1 MLVNTSLRWVLT
13 ASAIVLAVATTAG
26 LAAITENLASNQL
39 KQQLGFRMASRTVHL
54 NDKIDHSIYAR
65 YTDMSDLSG
74 VITDLDL
81 ADDISLLR
89 TRLDATRKTNGGF
102 AWIGFSDPHG
112 KVLAATNG
120 LLEAADVA
128 QRPWFREAS
137 KSVYFGDVHRAL
149 LLEKK
154 LNSDGGEPLR
164 FLDIALPLVDKNGVL
179 TGVLGAHI
187 DWRWIEELTRSLYHK
202 GPSEFILLG
211 ADDTVLAGPKDLR
224 DRVVSLQSARN
235 ARSGKVGYGIEQW
248 PDGKTYLTGFSKSRG
263 FKNYVGLGWVM
274 LERQEIGEAFA
285 PVRGLRGQFLTW
297 GLFTAAVFAL
307 TGWFGASRIARPLL
321 ELTRAAEVLRQGT
334 ARRDIPAVRSYY
346 EVVVLTDT
354 MRSMIAEVAHREAL
368 LEHQATYNSVTNLPN
383 RALTNALLIQS
394 ASRIQ
399 KGQEIAV
406 LSIDLDRFKSVNDAL
421 GFSAGN
427 DLLRE
432 AVRRLQYCVPAG
444 ATLAHLGS
452 DEFAVLLDGDRAHA
466 QATKLA
472 ARAQAAIAQPFVVEG
487 QEFFLSASVGI
498 SLFPRDTADVSM
510 LLGYS
515 EMARYQA
522 KALSHGRIQFYAEH
536 MNALTA
542 ERLNLER
549 DMRTA
554 LAEQQFELFYQPKV
568 SLRTGEITGAEALVR
583 WRHPQHGLV
592 SPAKFIPLAE
602 DTGLILP
609 LGDWVLR
616 QACAQARTWR
626 ARGAPPLQIAV
637 NVSSHQFME
646 DKLVEKVV
654 AALADSGLEAEHLKL
669 EITESLLMQDVEQNI
684 GTMHALTGL
693 GVQLA
698 IDDFGT
704 GYSSLSYL
712 RRFPISELKIDQA
725 FVRDLNRNAEDTAI
739 THTIISLARNLG
751 LNVIAEGVETI
762 EQATSLRAAGCDE
775 MQGYYFSRP
784 IAADALCDLL
794 LAHGQ
799 EAQAGLLEAMQPVV

>member
-13 ASAIVLAVATTAG
+13 ASAILLAVATTAG

-39 KQQLGFRMASRTVHL
+39 KQQLGSRMASRTVHL

-74 VITDLDL
+74 VITDHDL
-81 ADDISLLR
+81 TDDISLLR
-89 TRLDATRKTNGGF
+89 MRLDATRKRNDGF
-102 AWIGFSDPHG
+102 AWIGFSNPHG
-112 KVLAATNG
+112 KVLAASNG
-120 LLEAADVA
+120 LLETADVA
-128 QRPWFREAS
+128 QRPWFRAAS
-137 KSVYFGDVHRAL
+137 KSVYFGDIHRAL

-164 FLDIALPLVDKNGVL
+164 FLDIALPLLDKNGVF

-187 DWRWIEELTRSLYHK
+187 DWRWIAELTRSLYHK
-202 GPSEFILLG
+202 GPSDFILLG

-224 DRVVSLQSARN
+224 DQVVSLQSARA
-235 ARSGKVGYGIEQW
+235 ARSGQVGYSIEQW
-248 PDGKTYLTGFSKSRG
+248 PDGKTYLTGYSKSRG

-285 PVRGLRGQFLTW
+285 PVRELRGQFLAW

-307 TGWFGASRIARPLL
+307 AGWFGASRIARPLL

-334 ARRDIPAVRSYY
+334 ARLDIPAVRSYY
-346 EVVVLTDT
+346 EVVVLADT
-354 MRSMIAEVAHREAL
+354 MRGMIAEVAHREAL
-368 LEHQATYNSVTNLPN
+368 LEHQATYSSVTNLPN
-383 RALTNALLIQS
+383 RALANALLIQS
-394 ASRIQ
+394 ASKIQ

-432 AVRRLQYCVPAG
+432 AVRRLQDCVPAG

-452 DEFAVLLDGDRAHA
+452 DEFAVLVDGDRTHA
-466 QATKLA
+466 QAAKLA
-472 ARAQAAIAQPFVVEG
+472 GRAQAAIAQPFVVAG

-522 KALSHGRIQFYAEH
+522 KALSHGRIQFYADH

-646 DKLVEKVV
+646 EKLVEKVV
-654 AALADSGLEAEHLKL
+654 AALADSGLEAGHLKL

-794 LAHGQ
+794 LAHGK
-799 EAQAGLLEAMQPVV
+799 EAHAGLLEAMQPVA